1 VSELASEQLSAQ
13 RREELAA
20 GLDRVRA
27 RIASASHD
35 AGRDPADVTLVVVTK
50 TFPASDVA
58 ILAELGVRDVG
69 ESRHPEARDKYD
81 AAPAGLVWH
90 FVGAVQRNKT
100 RAIAAYADVV
110 HSVDRA
116 RLVDPLSRGAAD
128 AGRVV
133 RCLVQV
139 NLDPVESGDRAG
151 CAPTDV
157 GELADLVA
165 AADHLQLGGVMT
177 IAPLGL
183 DPAPTFDRLA
193 EIAGQLRAAYADAG
207 MVSAGMSGD
216 LEAAIA
222 AGATHVRV
230 GRAVLG
236 ERPSDG

>member
-1 VSELASEQLSAQ
+1 MTAQ

-20 GLDRVRA
+20 GLARVRA
-27 RIASASHD
+27 RIASAARD
-35 AGRDPADVTLVVVTK
+35 AGRDPAAVTLVVVTK

-69 ESRHPEARDKYD
+69 ESRHPEARDKHD
-81 AAPAGLVWH
+81 ASPSGLVWH
-90 FVGAVQRNKT
+90 FVGTVQRNKA
-100 RAIAAYADVV
+100 RAIAGYADVV

-139 NLDPVESGDRAG
+139 NLDPVGSGDRTG
-151 CAPTDV
+151 CAPAEV

-165 AADHLQLGGVMT
+165 GAERLELGGVMV
-177 IAPLGL
+177 IAPRGL

-193 EIAGQLRAAYADAG
+193 VIAAQLRAAYPGAV

-216 LEAAIA
+216 LEAAVR

>member
-1 VSELASEQLSAQ
+1 VTVQ
-13 RREELAA
+13 RRAELAA
-20 GLDRVRA
+20 GLHQVRA
-27 RIASASHD
+27 RIASAARD
-35 AGRDPADVTLVVVTK
+35 AGRNPADVTLVVVTK

-69 ESRHPEARDKYD
+69 ESRHPEARDKHD
-81 AAPAGLVWH
+81 AAPTGLVWH
-90 FVGAVQRNKT
+90 FVGAVQRNKA

-139 NLDPVESGDRAG
+139 NLDPVESGGRAG
-151 CAPTDV
+151 CAPAEV
-157 GELADLVA
+157 GELADLVI
-165 AADHLQLGGVMT
+165 AADQLELGGVMA
-177 IAPLGL
+177 IAPRDL
-183 DPAPTFDRLA
+183 DPAPTFERLA
-193 EIAGQLRAAYADAG
+193 AIAGKLRAACPDAV
-207 MVSAGMSGD
+207 MVSAGMSAD
-216 LEAAIA
+216 LEAAVA

-236 ERPSDG
+236 ERPSGG